1 MSAGGLLG
9 LRRFLE
15 LIRFEHTLFALP
27 YAVAGA
33 FMAARGLPALAVCGW
48 ILVAMVGAR
57 TAAMT
62 FNRLV
67 DRRFDAANPR
77 TARRHSVTGAVGPGF
92 MTAALVVSGALFF
105 YAAWR
110 LNALAFRLAFPTLA
124 LLLAYSVTKRFLTY
138 THVILGVAL
147 GISPL
152 GAWVAVRGSLDG
164 AWPALWLSCAVTV
177 WTAGFDILYACQDVD
192 FDKRVGLRSVPA
204 RFGLGGAFLMARL
217 FHAAVPVFLAAAGYA
232 AGFGWI
238 YHAAV
243 AFVAALLVYEHRLVR
258 RDDLSRLNAAFF
270 NVNVGIAFVVLAGV
284 LADLYL
290 IGATS

>member
-92 MTAALVVSGALFF
+92 MTAALVVSGTLFF

-110 LNALAFRLAFPTLA
+110 LNALAFKLAFPTLA
-124 LLLAYSVTKRFLTY
+124 LLLAYSVTKRFLPY

-177 WTAGFDILYACQDVD
+177 WTAGFDILYACQDVE
-192 FDKRVGLRSVPA
+192 FDRREGLQSIPA
-204 RFGLGGAFLMARL
+204 RLGVARALGLARL
-217 FHAAVPVFLAAAGYA
+217 LHVATATLLAGLYLVTPLHPLYLAGV
-232 AGFGWI
+232 AG
-238 YHAAV
+238 
-243 AFVAALLVYEHRLVR
+243 VAALLAYEHSLVHAS
-258 RDDLSRLNAAFF
+258 DLSRVNAAFF
-270 NVNVGIAFVVLAGV
+270 TVNGWVGVFYFA
-284 LADLYL
+284 
-290 IGATS
+290 ATSAARLLA